1 MSNVLGLEKSD
12 GPIGGSNKSFG
23 LMFAIIFLLAALYLV
38 VKNSSTFAQIVAFTT
53 SATTFAI
60 ALMAPAIL
68 AKPNRYWMKFSLLLA
83 RFVSPIVLGVLFYLL
98 ISPLALVLRVFGRDE
113 LRLRHKKTST
123 HWKERGSKGYSF
135 ELFKNQ
141 Y

>member
-1 MSNVLGLEKSD
+1 MSNALGLKQSD

-23 LMFAIIFLLAALYLV
+23 LMFAIIFLLAALYFV
-38 VKNSSTFAQIVAFTT
+38 VKNSSTFAQISAFTA

-60 ALMAPAIL
+60 ALTAPAIL

-83 RFVSPIVLGVLFYLL
+83 RFISPIVLGILFYLL
-98 ISPLALVLRVFGRDE
+98 ISPLALVLRVFGRDK
-113 LRLRHKKTST
+113 LSLRHKKIST
-123 HWKERGSKGYSF
+123 HWKERRSKGYSY

>member
-1 MSNVLGLEKSD
+1 MSNALGLEKSD
-12 GPIGGSNKSFG
+12 EPIGGSNKSFG

-38 VKNSSTFAQIVAFTT
+38 VKNSSILAQLSALAA
-53 SATTFAI
+53 SATAFAI

-68 AKPNRYWMKFSLLLA
+68 AKPNHYWMKFSLLLA

-98 ISPLALVLRVFGRDE
+98 ISPLALVLRVFGRDK
-113 LRLRHKKTST
+113 LSLRHKKIST
-123 HWKERGSKGYSF
+123 HWKERGSKGYSY